1 MNLLELKGV
10 GRLHVHRGREH
21 VLLHDVSLEVD
32 AGELVVVWGPRR
44 CGRSTLLRIA
54 AGVEPPDAGTVR
66 FAGRELTGRA
76 AALGQGIGYCQ
87 RGVHGTEARG
97 VLDQLLVAQLAR
109 GISQQ
114 TARERV
120 FTALEQAGAA
130 ACASLEMNELD
141 AGEATRVALARA
153 LVLEPSLILLDDP
166 IRGVD
171 LGERD
176 SILSLLRSLA
186 DGGIAV
192 LAATD
197 DATGLSG
204 ADRALSLSEGTLRG
218 EHTPHLAPVVP
229 LRRQAIG

>member
-1 MNLLELKGV
+1 M
-10 GRLHVHRGREH
+10 
-21 VLLHDVSLEVD
+21 
-32 AGELVVVWGPRR
+32 
-44 CGRSTLLRIA
+44 T
-54 AGVEPPDAGTVR
+54 
-66 FAGRELTGRA
+66 
-76 AALGQGIGYCQ
+76 
-87 RGVHGTEARG
+87 
-97 VLDQLLVAQLAR
+97 
-109 GISQQ
+109 
-114 TARERV
+114 
-120 FTALEQAGAA
+120 
-130 ACASLEMNELD
+130 ELD

-186 DGGIAV
+186 DEGIAV

-204 ADRALSLSEGTLRG
+204 ADRALSLSEGVLRG

-229 LRRQAIG
+229 LRRQATG